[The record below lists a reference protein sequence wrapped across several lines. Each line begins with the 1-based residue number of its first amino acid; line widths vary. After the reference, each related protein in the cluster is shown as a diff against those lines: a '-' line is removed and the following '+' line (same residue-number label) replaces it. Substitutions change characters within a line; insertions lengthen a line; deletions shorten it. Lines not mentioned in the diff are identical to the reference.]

1 MKLGQFTVTDEFVAD
16 CPAVWSAIRRACVFK
31 EEHRDEPSH
40 TTRFLAECKFFEDIE
55 SGAPVP
61 HYTWYLEREMCSG
74 EKSGG
79 DTSSGSPG
87 PHSDDVWI
95 ERLYVGQ
102 GQHVATLRNR
112 EGPWPS

>member
-31 EEHRDEPSH
+31 E
-40 TTRFLAECKFFEDIE
+40 
-55 SGAPVP
+55 
-61 HYTWYLEREMCSG
+61 
-74 EKSGG
+74 
-79 DTSSGSPG
+79 
-87 PHSDDVWI
+87 WI